1 MKVNKHIIL
10 IPVYNDW
17 NSLNRL
23 LREIDLNLK
32 QLKGFRNEVLMI
44 VLQRKLELKKRNFT
58 LLKKFFY
65 LIWKI
70 IEEVKK
76 Q

>member
-1 MKVNKHIIL
+1 MFLEKVKTDLNKISNSLKVNKHIIL

-32 QLKGFRNEVLMI
+32 QLKGFRNEVLI
-44 VLQRKLELKKRNFT
+44 INDNSTKKIKLKKI
-58 LLKKFFY
+58 LLY
-65 LIWKI
+65 
-70 IEEVKK
+70 
-76 Q
+76 